1 MLCACSSHGSVRLL
15 LAGLAAVL
23 LVLAAPARSRAEG
36 PDAIQYLAG
45 CSDSQL
51 ARNDDGSTGRVGLGF
66 TLDFLGTTYDGVYVN
81 NNGNVTFDSPL
92 STYTPFPLSATSRV
106 IVAPFSATST
116 RAPRPRTSSPSARP

>member
-1 MLCACSSHGSVRLL
+1 MLCACPSHGRGRLL

-66 TLDFLGTTYDGVYVN
+66 TLDFLGT
-81 NNGNVTFDSPL
+81 
-92 STYTPFPLSATSRV
+92 
-106 IVAPFSATST
+106 
-116 RAPRPRTSSPSARP
+116 